1 MSQTAESLLIK
12 QLEPLLSYLVA
23 DYRFDQKS
31 VFLVFREDFFTEV
44 EKQKIDFWVST
55 KQCKGYFK
63 ECKIQENTIT
73 FKI

>member
-1 MSQTAESLLIK
+1 MSQTSLKK
-12 QLEPLLSYLVA
+12 QLEPLLFYLAAEFEELV
-23 DYRFDQKS
+23 
-31 VFLVFREDFFTEV
+31 VFREDFFTEI
-44 EKQKIDFWVST
+44 EKQKIDFWIST

>member
-1 MSQTAESLLIK
+1 MSQKALKK
-12 QLEPLLSYLVA
+12 QLEPLLSYLAA

-31 VFLVFREDFFTEV
+31 ALVVFREEFFTEI
-44 EKQKIDFWVST
+44 EKEKIDFWVSIR
-55 KQCKGYFK
+55 QCKGYFK